1 MAVPFSQIVGATYD
15 AVVAERNK
23 AANQFAESAFLRA
36 LESKGGIKTV
46 PGGAKLDFPV
56 DYRINQGTDFLATD
70 TTATSTTKTEIL
82 TQAQYDWATLVVP
95 VNLSITDEILNS
107 ESNQKVDLVSSLVDN
122 AIASHDDALEE
133 AFFAAAA
140 TDGFLSLAVLASSDG
155 NGTVGSIAADV
166 ETWWANQFNTYDIGD
181 ADIDAKL
188 PALFH
193 ACAKGSGSIL
203 APNIFVSGVTPY
215 AQFESQLQAN
225 QRYGQGDKGVAGFEF
240 LKVVTAD
247 YVYSKEGGA
256 DVFAMNTK
264 NTKLY
269 VAKGGFRKRG
279 DMTEMSNAAVK
290 NMKIIS
296 VCQIATNN
304 RSRMGRSNDQA

>member
-1 MAVPFSQIVGATYD
+1 MSVPFTQIVGATYD
-15 AVVAERNK
+15 AVVNERNK
-23 AANQFAESAFLRA
+23 AANQFAESALLTA
-36 LESKGGIKTV
+36 LEKKGGIKRV
-46 PGGAKLDFPV
+46 PGGAKLDFTV
-56 DYRINQGTDFLATD
+56 DYRVNQGADFLATD
-70 TTATSTTKTEIL
+70 TTATSTTKTEVL

-95 VNLSITDEILNS
+95 VNWSITDEILNS
-107 ESNQKVDLVSSLVDN
+107 ETNQKIDLVTGIVDN
-122 AIASHDDALEE
+122 AIATHDQMLEE

-155 NGTVGSIAADV
+155 NGTVGSIVADT
-166 ETWWANQFNTYDIGD
+166 ETWWANQFNTYDISD

-193 ACAKGSGSIL
+193 ACAKGSGSGL
-203 APNIFVSGVTPY
+203 APTIFTSGVTPY

-247 YVYSKEGGA
+247 YVYSSEGGA
-256 DVFAMNTK
+256 DVFALNTK

-269 VAKGGFRKRG
+269 VANGGFRQRRSAV
-279 DMTEMSNAAVK
+279 EMSNAAVM
-290 NMKIIS
+290 NMKIVS

-304 RSRMGRSNDQA
+304 RSRMGRSNDQS